1 VKGRGEGRQARWNNF
16 MNRFLCIHGHFYQPP
31 RENPWLEAVEVQDS
45 AAPYHDWNERV
56 LAECYAPN
64 AVSRILDEKGYI
76 RKIVNNYSNISF
88 DFGPTLLSWLEE
100 KAEAVYQAVLMADW
114 ESIQR
119 FSGHGSAMAQA
130 YSHMVLPLADRRD
143 KITQVEWGLRDFES
157 RFRRPAEGMWL
168 PETAVDLETLDGM
181 AERGIR
187 FTILAPHQ
195 ALRIRPAEGGG
206 WQEVPAG
213 AVDITRAYE
222 VDLPSGRTIAVFF
235 YHDAIARAVSFEGLL
250 SSGDAFAKR
259 LLDAFPAG
267 NSDPQLVHVATDGE
281 SYGHHHRFGDM
292 ALAYALDKVEA
303 GGQAALTNYGEFL
316 AKNPPRWK
324 VQIAENTSWSCS
336 HGVERWRSDCGC
348 NTGQHP
354 EWNQAWRAPLR
365 GALDSLRDELAPL
378 FEREAARFFRDPW
391 AARNEYVAVVLDRS
405 EESLEKFFR
414 TVQSRPLSEEERT
427 RALKLLEMQR
437 HAMLMF
443 TSCGWFFD
451 DLAGIESL
459 QNLQYAARAVQLA
472 QELFGDGGEERFLG
486 RLREAVGNEKG
497 KPDGGAVYG
506 RIRTARVDLP
516 QVAAHYAVAS
526 IFESYGDRTRISCY
540 RVERHKQRIFEAGR
554 AKLAVGLV
562 TVTSE
567 ITREHARLCYGMLH
581 FGDHNFSGGVCPCR
595 SDGEFSALET
605 DLSTSFL
612 RGDFPEA
619 IRFIDTYFG
628 GVAYSLV
635 SLFLDEQRKILNLVI
650 QENLADAEAVY
661 SQLYENHAPLM
672 RFLQMLKM
680 PLPKAFQA
688 AAVVAVNGRL
698 RDAFSSPTLDVD
710 YIHRLLEQAEAADIE
725 LDGEALGF
733 TLRNTINRLAA
744 DWYTEPEEPARL
756 QILQQAVDLARSLP
770 FWVDL
775 WKAQNVYYEILQ
787 NTYPRMRDRT
797 RENQDGGPDWTK
809 EFLDLGELLR
819 VRTGGAEADERT
831 G

>member
-1 VKGRGEGRQARWNNF
+1 MN
-16 MNRFLCIHGHFYQPP
+16 NRFLCIHGHFYQPP

-130 YSHMVLPLADRRD
+130 YSHMILPLANRRD

-157 RFRRPAEGMWL
+157 RFRRQAEGMWL
-168 PETAVDLETLDGM
+168 PETAVDLETLDLM

-206 WQEVPAG
+206 WEDVPAE

-235 YHDAIARAVSFEGLL
+235 YHGAVSRAISFEGLL
-250 SSGDAFAKR
+250 SSGDVFARR
-259 LLDAFPAG
+259 LLEAFRAG
-267 NSDPQLVHVATDGE
+267 SSDPQLVHVATDGE

-292 ALAYALDKVEA
+292 ALAYALDKVA
-303 GGQAALTNYGEFL
+303 GDGQVALTNYGEFL

-324 VQIAENTSWSCS
+324 VQIAENTSWSCA

-354 EWNQAWRAPLR
+354 GWNQAWRAPLR
-365 GALDSLRDELAPL
+365 NALDSLRDELAPL

-391 AARNEYVAVVLDRS
+391 QARDGYIAVVLDRS
-405 EESLEKFFR
+405 EKSLEEFLGAA
-414 TVQSRPLSEEERT
+414 QSQPLSEEERI

-451 DLAGIESL
+451 DLAGIEAL
-459 QNLQYAARAVQLA
+459 QNLQYAARAIQLA
-472 QELFGDGGEERFLG
+472 EELIGDGTEKRFIG
-486 RLREAVGNEKG
+486 RLEEARSNEKG
-497 KPDGGAVYG
+497 KPDGAAVYG
-506 RIRTARVDLP
+506 RIRTARVDLH

-526 IFESYGDRTRISCY
+526 IFESYGDRARISCY
-540 RVERHKQRIFEAGR
+540 RVDRHKHRIFEAGR
-554 AKLAVGLV
+554 AKLAVGMV
-562 TVTSE
+562 TITSE
-567 ITREHARLCYGMLH
+567 ITRENARLCYGMLH
-581 FGDHNFSGGVCPCR
+581 FGDQNFSGGVCDCR
-595 SDGEFSALET
+595 NEEDYAALER
-605 DLSTSFL
+605 DLSASFL

-628 GVAYSLV
+628 GVAYSLI

-650 QENLADAEAVY
+650 QENLADAEAIY
-661 SQLYENHAPLM
+661 SELYENHAPLM
-672 RFLQMLKM
+672 RFLLMLKM
-680 PLPKAFQA
+680 PLPKAFRA
-688 AAVVAVNGRL
+688 AAGIAINDRL
-698 RDAFSSPTLDVD
+698 RKALSAPSLDVEH
-710 YIHRLLEQAEAADIE
+710 IRHLLEQAEATDIE

-733 TLRNTINRLAA
+733 TLRHTIDRLAA
-744 DWYTEPEEPARL
+744 DWYTDPEEMARL
-756 QILQQAVDLARSLP
+756 RVLQQAVDLTRSIP

-787 NTYPRMRDRT
+787 NTFPRVRDQLREHGEGESDWT
-797 RENQDGGPDWTK
+797 RE
-809 EFLDLGELLR
+809 FLGLGELLK
-819 VRTGGAEADERT
+819 VRTGGEETRTPAE
-831 G
+831 

>member
-1 VKGRGEGRQARWNNF
+1 

-64 AVSRILDEKGYI
+64 AVSRILDEKDYI

-100 KAEAVYQAVLMADW
+100 KGEAVYQAILMADW

-130 YSHMVLPLADRRD
+130 YNHVILPLANRRD
-143 KITQVEWGLRDFES
+143 KITQVGWGLRDFES
-157 RFRRPAEGMWL
+157 RFQRDAEGMWL
-168 PETAVDLETLDGM
+168 PETAVDLETLDLL

-195 ALRIRPAEGGG
+195 ALRIRPADGGG
-206 WQEVPAG
+206 WQEVPNG
-213 AVDITRAYE
+213 TVNTTRAYE

-235 YHDAIARAVSFEGLL
+235 YNGPISRAISFEGLL

-259 LLDAFPAG
+259 LMDAFPAG

-292 ALAYALDKVEA
+292 ALAYALDKMEC

-324 VQIAENTSWSCS
+324 AQIAENTSWSCL
-336 HGVERWRSDCGC
+336 HGIERWRSNCGC
-348 NTGQHP
+348 STGEHP
-354 EWNQAWRAPLR
+354 AWNQAWRAPLR
-365 GALDSLRDELAPL
+365 GALDSLREELEPL
-378 FEREAARFFRDPW
+378 FEKEAAQFFRDPW
-391 AARNEYVAVVLDRS
+391 EARNEYIAVVLDRS
-405 EESLEKFFR
+405 KESLEKFFR
-414 TVQSRPLSEEERT
+414 LVQSHALSGEEQIRS
-427 RALKLLEMQR
+427 LKLLEMQR

-443 TSCGWFFD
+443 TSCGWFFE

-459 QNLQYAARAVQLA
+459 QNLQYAARAIQLA
-472 QELFGDGGEERFLG
+472 QELFGDGCEERFIG
-486 RLREAVGNEKG
+486 RLKEARSNEKG
-497 KPDGGAVYG
+497 KPDGSAVYG
-506 RIRTARVDLP
+506 KIRTARVNLP

-540 RVERHKQRIFEAGR
+540 SVDRHKQRIFEAGR
-554 AKLAVGLV
+554 TKLAVGLV
-562 TVTSE
+562 TVTSNV
-567 ITREHARLCYGMLH
+567 TRESARLCFGMLH
-581 FGDHNFSGGVCPCR
+581 FGDHNFSGGVCSCQ
-595 SDGEFSALET
+595 SDEEYAALER
-605 DLSTSFL
+605 DLSASFL
-612 RGDFPEA
+612 RGDFPEV
-619 IRFIDTYFG
+619 IRFIDNYFG
-628 GVAYSLV
+628 GVAYSLI

-650 QENLADAEAVY
+650 QENLADAEAMY
-661 SQLYENHAPLM
+661 SQLYDNHAPLM
-672 RFLQMLKM
+672 RFLLMLKM
-680 PLPKAFQA
+680 PLPKAFRA
-688 AAVVAVNGRL
+688 AAIVAINGRL
-698 RDAFSSPTLDVD
+698 RSTFSAPPLDID
-710 YIHRLLEQAEAADIE
+710 HIRHLLEQAEAAEIE

-733 TLRNTINRLAA
+733 TLRNTVSRLAA
-744 DWYTEPEEPARL
+744 DWYTEPEDIARL
-756 QILQQAVDLARSLP
+756 RVLQQAVDLARSLP

-787 NTYPRMRDRT
+787 NTYPRMKDMIQEGRIGESDWT
-797 RENQDGGPDWTK
+797 RE
-809 EFLDLGELLR
+809 FLGLGELLR
-819 VRTGGAEADERT
+819 VRTGAANSSAASG
-831 G
+831 